1 MQMKQYVIGVD
12 GGNTKTDYF
21 LYDVEG
27 NFVDAIRSGSCSHEA
42 LKDSFQGSFRVMNEE
57 LTKLLGRNGL
67 KPQDITASAYGL
79 AGVDVPHQKKA
90 LEEIVEKMGFHN
102 FVVANDGFLGIKA
115 GTSTGIGACS
125 INGTGTVS
133 VGIDDLGHYIQ
144 VGGIGVV
151 SGDESGGAFL
161 ARRVVQAA
169 YNETYRFGNHTSLT
183 KAVYDLLEIE
193 NKQDFSNKV
202 SLKFAAGKVDRTTLV
217 KMLFEHANNGD
228 QVSIRILEEAGEQMA
243 RSTAGCISEL
253 VIDGAVEVVL
263 AGSVWA
269 KATANHMFESFKKW
283 INTLTNRT
291 CTFHILD
298 APPAIGAVI
307 WAIELALR
315 HNPSPEIKEK
325 ILMSI
330 EQYQNQY

>member
-1 MQMKQYVIGVD
+1 MKQYVVGVD

-21 LYDVEG
+21 LYDIEG
-27 NFVDAIRSGSCSHEA
+27 NFIDAIRSGSCSHEA
-42 LKDSFQGSFRVMNEE
+42 LKDSFQGSYRVMNEE
-57 LTKLLGRNGL
+57 LNQLLKRNGL
-67 KPQDITASAYGL
+67 NPQDITASAYGL

-90 LEEIVEKMGFHN
+90 LEEIVEKIGFHN

-115 GTSTGIGACS
+115 GTTTGIGACS

-151 SGDESGGAFL
+151 SGDEAGGAFL
-161 ARRVVQAA
+161 ARRVIQAA
-169 YNETYRFGNHTSLT
+169 YTETYRFGDQTSLT

-228 QVSIRILEEAGEQMA
+228 QVSIRILEEAGEAMA

-253 VIDGAVEVVL
+253 VIDGVVEVVL

-269 KATANHMFESFKKW
+269 KATAKHMFDSFQKW
-283 INTLTNRT
+283 ITVLTKRD
-291 CTFHILD
+291 CSFHILD

-307 WAIELALR
+307 WAIELATKQ
-315 HNPSPEIKEK
+315 HPNIEIKQK
-325 ILMSI
+325 ILKSI
-330 EQYQNQY
+330 EQYHNQY